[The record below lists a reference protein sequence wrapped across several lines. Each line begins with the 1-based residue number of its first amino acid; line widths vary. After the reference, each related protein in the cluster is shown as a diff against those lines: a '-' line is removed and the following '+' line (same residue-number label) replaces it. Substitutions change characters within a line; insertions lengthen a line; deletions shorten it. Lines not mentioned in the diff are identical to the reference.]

1 MMILPADPDP
11 DPDPGSGPD
20 PDPKQILIF
29 GLLIKIWSN
38 LPK

>member
-11 DPDPGSGPD
+11 DPDPG
-20 PDPKQILIF
+20 PKQILIL
-29 GLLIKIWSN
+29 GTLIKIWSN